1 MSNAVD
7 VSQQCAFP
15 SAIDV
20 TEVLDRLEIQ
30 FLDVHERRVI
40 VIFAG
45 AILDLECQEGK
56 LTTLERAEITVYDLP
71 VDTGSTP
78 GGEYDTAMELIDD
91 LVNQLLATVR
101 SPETGSAT

>member
-1 MSNAVD
+1 MSETVD

-20 TEVLDRLEIQ
+20 TAVLDRLEIQ

-45 AILDLECQEGK
+45 AILNLECQEGE
-56 LTTLERAEITVYDLP
+56 LTALERAEITVYDLP
-71 VDTGSTP
+71 VNSGSTSES
-78 GGEYDTAMELIDD
+78 EYDTAMELIDD
-91 LVNQLLATVR
+91 FVDQLHTT
-101 SPETGSAT
+101 SQSM